1 MTEDLTIE
9 REDSLLSDKLRSVSV
24 RDAMHPGVISCG
36 QATTAIEIARIMAS
50 QHVHC
55 VAVMGS
61 SHDARQEAMVW
72 GIISDLDLLEAAI
85 ESNAPVTAATLA
97 KQPVISVRSTMSV
110 YDAAKA
116 MVEYSANHVVVV
128 DPDHRVPIGILSTID
143 VAELLAAGGP

>member
-9 REDSLLSDKLRSVSV
+9 REDSILSDKLRSVSV
-24 RDAMHPGVISCG
+24 RDAMHPGIISCG
-36 QATTAIEIARIMAS
+36 QATTASEIARIMAS

-55 VAVMGS
+55 VAVMSS
-61 SHDARQEAMVW
+61 SHDVQEAMIW

-110 YDAAKA
+110 HDAAKA
-116 MVEYSANHVVVV
+116 MVEFSANHVVVV

>member
-24 RDAMHPGVISCG
+24 RDAMHPGIISCS
-36 QATTAIEIARIMAS
+36 QATTASEIARIMAS

-55 VAVMGS
+55 VAVISS
-61 SHDARQEAMVW
+61 SHHARQEPMIW

-85 ESNAPVTAATLA
+85 ESDAPVTAATLA

-110 YDAAKA
+110 HDATKA
-116 MVEYSANHVVVV
+116 MVEYRANHVVVV

-143 VAELLAAGGP
+143 VAALLAAGGP